1 MFLGVGIDARVPCIR
16 NESETETDDKV
27 AMPYLQ
33 SISRALVVWKV
44 VDSTI

>member
-33 SISRALVVWKV
+33 AYLARLSFGK
-44 VDSTI
+44 